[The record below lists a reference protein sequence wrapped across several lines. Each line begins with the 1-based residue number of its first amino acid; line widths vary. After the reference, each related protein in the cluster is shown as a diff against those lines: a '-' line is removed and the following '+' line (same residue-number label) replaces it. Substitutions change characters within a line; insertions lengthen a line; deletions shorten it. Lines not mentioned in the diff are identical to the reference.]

1 MLRAVSVILLALFL
15 ASFVLADNRAAP
27 DTEQVLPAAVAQIAG
42 ECGDGPGSG
51 GCNAMCAACSAFA
64 ANAVVQFPRVDFDGL
79 PFMPASR
86 FADPARAPDATPPK
100 HLLA

>member
-1 MLRAVSVILLALFL
+1 
-15 ASFVLADNRAAP
+15 
-27 DTEQVLPAAVAQIAG
+27 
-42 ECGDGPGSG
+42 
-51 GCNAMCAACSAFA
+51 MCAACSAFA